1 MNLNIKDR
9 MFKRIESKAPL
20 FVTFVGK
27 TKAKVTKEPY
37 HGKTYET

>member
-1 MNLNIKDR
+1 
-9 MFKRIESKAPL
+9 MFKHIKSKAPL

-27 TKAKVTKEPY
+27 KTTAKETKEPY